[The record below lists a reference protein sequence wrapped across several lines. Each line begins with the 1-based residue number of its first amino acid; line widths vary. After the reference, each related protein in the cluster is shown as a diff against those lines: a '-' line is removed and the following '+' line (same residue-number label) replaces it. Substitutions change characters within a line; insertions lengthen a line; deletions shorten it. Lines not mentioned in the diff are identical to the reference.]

1 LLKDRLDLR
10 GISVKVARVKVGAW
24 YVGSDRCQFTVWAP
38 SAERVAVKIVA
49 PTKWVLPMQP
59 LEFGYWQVTA
69 EPIVPGTTYM
79 YQLDG
84 EFERPDP
91 ASQSQPEGVHGVSQI
106 IDHPQFAWS
115 DRQWS
120 NLLLAELII
129 YELHTGTFTP
139 EGTFD
144 AIVSRLPY
152 LKDLGVNTIE
162 LMPISQF
169 PGNRNWGYDG
179 AYPYAVQDSYGGV
192 DGLKRLVDACHQQGI
207 AILLDVVYNHFGPE
221 GCYIGDF
228 GPYYID
234 KYQCLWGSA
243 LNFDGAQSYG
253 VRNYFIENALYWLET
268 FHIDGLRLDASDNIF
283 DLNAK
288 HFLQEL
294 AQATAELSTRS
305 GRTFYL
311 IAENDLSDV
320 RLTRT
325 PAQGGYGLDAQWN
338 DAFHHCVHTVL
349 TGEQSGYY
357 KDYGTFEQLAKAYKQ
372 GFVYSW
378 DYSPD
383 RQRYHGSDSS
393 ELPGQNM
400 VVCIQ
405 NHDQVGNRILGD
417 RLTRVVSFDALKVA
431 AAALFLAPNIPLLF
445 MGEEYAE
452 DAPFL
457 YFVSH
462 TDPELIAAVRAGRK
476 QEFAHFHQEQD
487 YIDPE
492 SNEAFNRSRLR
503 WETCQQGK
511 HQVMFGLYQHLIQ
524 LRRTIPSLKQL
535 NKQNLNAIGLEEEK
549 VLLLHRWCD
558 DGAIFCLLNFG
569 QEDVSFSPNIPD
581 GNWQKILDSADEKWL
596 GAGSLMPEIL
606 STSDRAISL
615 RASSFALYQSHY

>member
-1 LLKDRLDLR
+1 MK
-10 GISVKVARVKVGAW
+10 IGAW
-24 YVGSDRCQFTVWAP
+24 YIGGDRCQFTVWAP
-38 SAERVAVKIVA
+38 SAKQVSVKIVA
-49 PTKWVLPMQP
+49 PIEQVLPMQSI
-59 LEFGYWQVTA
+59 EFGYWQVIADRISPNTA
-69 EPIVPGTTYM
+69 YL

-84 EFERPDP
+84 KIDRPDP
-91 ASQSQPEGVHGVSQI
+91 ASQSQPQGVHEVSQT
-106 IDHPQFAWS
+106 IDHRKFTWS
-115 DRQWS
+115 DREWS
-120 NLLLAELII
+120 NLPLAELII

-144 AIVSRLPY
+144 AIASRLPY
-152 LKDLGVNTIE
+152 LKELGINTIE
-162 LMPISQF
+162 LMPIAQF
-169 PGNRNWGYDG
+169 PGGRNWGYDG
-179 AYPYAVQDSYGGV
+179 VYPFAVQDSYGGV
-192 DGLKRLVDACHQQGI
+192 DGLKRLVDACHQQGM
-207 AILLDVVYNHFGPE
+207 AVLLDVVYNHFGPE

-228 GPYYID
+228 GPYYIA

-243 LNFDGAQSYG
+243 INFDGAHSYG
-253 VRNYFIENALYWLET
+253 VRNYFIQNALYWLET

-294 AQATAELSTRS
+294 VEATANLSERV
-305 GRTFYL
+305 GRPFYL

-325 PAQGGYGLDAQWN
+325 AAQCGYGLDAQWN

-349 TGEQSGYY
+349 TSEQSGYY
-357 KDYGTFEQLAKAYKQ
+357 KDYGTFAQLAKAYKQ

-383 RQRYHGSDSS
+383 RQRWHGSNSS
-393 ELPGQNM
+393 DLPGQNM

-417 RLTRVVSFDALKVA
+417 RLTQLVSFDALKVA
-431 AAALFLAPNIPLLF
+431 AAALFLAPNIPLIF

-476 QEFAHFHQEQD
+476 QEFAHFHLDRD
-487 YIDPE
+487 YVDPE
-492 SNEAFNRSRLR
+492 SMEAFDRSRLR

-511 HQVMFGLYQHLIQ
+511 HQVMFSLYQHLIQ
-524 LRRTIPSLKQL
+524 LRRTIPALKQL
-535 NKQNLNAIGLEEEK
+535 DKHNLEAIGLEDEK

-558 DGAIFCLLNFG
+558 EGAIFCLLNFG
-569 QEDVSFSPNIPD
+569 RDDVSFSPNIPN
-581 GNWQKILDSADEKWL
+581 GNWQKILDSADDKWL
-596 GAGSLMPEIL
+596 GIGSLMPEKLL
-606 STSDRAISL
+606 SSSDRSIML
-615 RASSFALYQSHY
+615 RSSSFALYQSNPT